1 MFSVVI
7 LSILIL
13 HPILI
18 NFIFST
24 SAGES
29 YIDEIVS
36 NSTKR
41 ITRIINDRN
50 CLCYFVQYL
59 EQKSALPLIR
69 FWLEVESFKSS
80 AEQCGHHQHEP
91 NLSRLMSKRLTP
103 KPAIGRS
110 VSLDGIALNRND
122 FYNAFHQQ
130 SHDDDTPLDADGKC
144 TDFDPNSTL
153 SSSNELPPER
163 DNGDG
168 SSDAN
173 SMTNLSDIYERN
185 DDDQLD
191 DAISMDNEYGNTVG
205 GVQKIFENGRKSATG
220 ASSHDGGG
228 GADDSECDAK
238 SGTTT
243 SKFATSMTID
253 AIRIFQKYLLD
264 GELTRL
270 VHIPTTILSQISL
283 VLCCRP
289 NDDNSSDRINHQP
302 STPSKLSISNESL
315 ALSTADGAIEE
326 KMLTTVFDDAQT
338 YILDHLDQIYC
349 AEFLESPFYYR
360 FCLENTGTNLT
371 ITDILYN
378 ELALFYFMEFLEIEQ
393 NREYLDFWLAAMNYK
408 RQLVAPRVTMVDDKE
423 TLPNE
428 DDDDDDDYD
437 TTAVVER
444 NVIEQCQNDALIL
457 YEKYFS
463 LQATCS
469 LHLSDRIRFHIEEK
483 ICTIDHAA
491 DAIAHCFDLPLAV
504 IERFLSVRY
513 LKMFEQSTL
522 FYKYLAELRQKMDAM
537 STKPATNKAT
547 VIATSTH
554 NDSDEHH
561 KHNKHRS
568 AQNRPI
574 SAKNTL
580 LAMESVKKRTN
591 SQKNLKSSDMCIDAR
606 QLHDPDLL
614 WRRTSTPGGLKFG
627 RVNALGRYE
636 RDYDMTPCDKA
647 TTTYMRLGGSGGH
660 ATTVATGTMDANQIL
675 QTTSDKIKRAV
686 RKLVH
691 LPEQNMQEELAW
703 QMAEMIVKDITS
715 VTLQTNQV
723 PAKETV

>member
-1 MFSVVI
+1 M
-7 LSILIL
+7 
-13 HPILI
+13 
-18 NFIFST
+18 
-24 SAGES
+24 
-29 YIDEIVS
+29 
-36 NSTKR
+36 
-41 ITRIINDRN
+41 
-50 CLCYFVQYL
+50 QYL

-80 AEQCGHHQHEP
+80 GEQCGHRQLEQNH
-91 NLSRLMSKRLTP
+91 SKLMPRRLTQ

-110 VSLDGIALNRND
+110 VSLDGIAVNRND
-122 FYNAFHQQ
+122 FYNTFHPQN
-130 SHDDDTPLDADGKC
+130 HDDDTPLDANGKC

-153 SSSNELPPER
+153 SSSNELPSER

-191 DAISMDNEYGNTVG
+191 DAISMDNEYGSTVG
-205 GVQKIFENGRKSATG
+205 GVQKVFENGRKSATG

-228 GADDSECDAK
+228 ADDIECETK

-253 AIRIFQKYLLD
+253 AIRIFQKYLLPD

-283 VLCCRP
+283 ALCCRP
-289 NDDNSSDRINHQP
+289 NDDSSNNRMNHQP

-315 ALSTADGAIEE
+315 TLSTTDGAIEE
-326 KMLTTVFDDAQT
+326 KMLTTVFDQAQT
-338 YILDHLDQIYC
+338 YILDHLDQMYC

-393 NREYLDFWLAAMNYK
+393 NREYLDFWLAAMNFK
-408 RQLVAPRVTMVDDKE
+408 RQLVPPRLTIVEDKE
-423 TLPNE
+423 TLPN
-428 DDDDDDDYD
+428 DDDDYD
-437 TTAVVER
+437 TTAVVEGS
-444 NVIEQCQNDALIL
+444 VIEQCQNDALIL

-463 LQATCS
+463 LQATYS

-483 ICTIDHAA
+483 ICTIDNTA

-513 LKMFEQSTL
+513 LQLFEQSTL

-537 STKPATNKAT
+537 STKSTTNRKMAT
-547 VIATSTH
+547 ATSTH
-554 NDSDEHH
+554 NDSDVQQ
-561 KHNKHRS
+561 KHNKHRP

-591 SQKNLKSSDMCIDAR
+591 AQKNLKSSDMCIDAR

-647 TTTYMRLGGSGGH
+647 TTTYMKLGGSGGH
-660 ATTVATGTMDANQIL
+660 TVTATSGTIDANQIL
-675 QTTSDKIKRAV
+675 QTTSNKIKQAV

-715 VTLQTNQV
+715 VTLQTNQNSS
-723 PAKETV
+723 KEKV